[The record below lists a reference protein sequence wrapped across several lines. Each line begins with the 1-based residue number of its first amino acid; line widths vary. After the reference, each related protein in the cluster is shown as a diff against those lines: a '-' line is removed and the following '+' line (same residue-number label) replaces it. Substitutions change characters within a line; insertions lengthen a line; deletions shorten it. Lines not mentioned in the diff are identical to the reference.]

1 MIGAGTVINPIL
13 KIVTTVAILAA
24 VSIFVVKPILETSE
38 SASEQSREQID
49 RALSHSEERSREVQ
63 LNVARGIA
71 LDAARSARIAGDR
84 ERARRIVACVQAAG
98 DDPVEMDFCRAL

>member
-1 MIGAGTVINPIL
+1 MIGAGTFLNPVL
-13 KIVTTVAILAA
+13 KIATVVAILAA
-24 VSIFVVKPILETSE
+24 VSIFIVKPVLETSE
-38 SASEQSREQID
+38 SASDSAREQGERIS
-49 RALSHSEERSREVQ
+49 RQAEEHSRRVQ

-84 ERARRIVACVQAAG
+84 ERARRIVECVKRAG

>member
-13 KIVTTVAILAA
+13 KIVTTIAILAA
-24 VSIFVVKPILETSE
+24 VSIFIVKPILDTTDE
-38 SASEQSREQID
+38 ASNAALEQSERITQQAED
-49 RALSHSEERSREVQ
+49 RSRQVQ

-84 ERARRIVACVQAAG
+84 ERARRIVACVREA
-98 DDPVEMDFCRAL
+98 DDDVEAMDFCRAL